1 MKRSRANEIIQY
13 TIDAL
18 KKASFPL
25 PPCAYYTV
33 EDWKNLGED
42 EIELVENMLGWDIT
56 DFGSGDFDNIGLTI
70 FTFRNGNFY
79 APEKYKK
86 PYAEKMLYVRDGQIL
101 PYHYHWSKMEDIINR
116 GGGDLELTFYNC
128 TADDFADVEGGLSGK
143 PGTFDTTDVVTCI
156 DGKRIVVPAGGKVI
170 LKPGQSVTLFPGQ
183 YHTWQGVPGTGDVI
197 LFEVSTTN
205 DDRTDNRFYK
215 AGERIPTMEEDVPAE
230 YLMFA
235 DYPTY
240 TKFDFIKKED

>member
-18 KKASFPL
+18 TKANFPL
-25 PPCAYYTV
+25 PPFAYYTT

-56 DFGSGDFDNIGLTI
+56 DFGSGDFDKIGLTI

-79 APEKYKK
+79 NKEKYAK
-86 PYAEKMLYVRDGQIL
+86 PYAEKMLYVMDGQIL
-101 PYHYHWSKMEDIINR
+101 PFHYHWSKMEDIINR
-116 GGGDLELTFYNC
+116 GGGDLELTFYNSKPE
-128 TADDFADVEGGLSGK
+128 DFADMEGGLAGK
-143 PGTFDTTDVVTCI
+143 PGQFDDTDVIAQI
-156 DGKRIVVPAGGKVI
+156 DGKKILVPAGGKLI
-170 LKPGQSVTLFPGQ
+170 LKPGQSVTLMPGQ
-183 YHTWQGVPGTGDVI
+183 YHSWRGVPGTGDVI

-205 DDRTDNRFYK
+205 DDNVDNRFHT
-215 AGERIPTMEEDVPAE
+215 AGERIPPMEEDEPAK

-235 DYPTY
+235 DYPQY
-240 TKFDFIKKED
+240 TKFTYKK

>member
-25 PPCAYYTV
+25 PPFAYYTID
-33 EDWKNLGED
+33 DWKNLGED

-56 DFGSGDFDNIGLTI
+56 DFGSGDFDKIGLTI

-79 APEKYKK
+79 AKDKYAK
-86 PYAEKMLYVRDGQIL
+86 PYAEKMLYVMDGQIL

-116 GGGDLELTFYNC
+116 GGGDLELTFYNS
-128 TADDFADVEGGLSGK
+128 TPQDFADMAGGLAGK
-143 PGTFDTTDVVTCI
+143 PGEFADTDVVTQI
-156 DGKRIVVPAGGKVI
+156 DGKKIVVPAGGKII
-170 LKPGQSVTLFPGQ
+170 LKPGQSVTLMPGQ
-183 YHTWQGVPGTGDVI
+183 YHTWRGVPGTGDVI
-197 LFEVSTTN
+197 LFEVSTMN
-205 DDRTDNRFYK
+205 DDNIDNRFHT
-215 AGERIPTMEEDVPAE
+215 AGERIPTMEEDEPAK

-235 DYPTY
+235 DYPKY
-240 TKFDFIKKED
+240 TKFDFIKK